1 MKPLIVLL
9 LAFLISLFLIRMSS
23 GTYYPAFAGRIAL
36 SVMLLFTAIAHFMF
50 PVGMSLMLPA
60 FIPYKTAM
68 VYLTGIIEIAAAIGL
83 FNPALSTAV
92 AWLLILFFILVLPA
106 NIYAAIKHIDYQK
119 GTADGN
125 GLTYLWF
132 RIPLQLLFIV
142 WTYLS
147 VIKGGWWA

>member
-9 LAFLISLFLIRMSS
+9 LAFLISLFSIRVLS
-23 GTYYPAFAGRIAL
+23 GTYDLAFAGRIGM

-50 PVGMSLMLPA
+50 PVGVSLMLPG

-68 VYLTGIIEIAAAIGL
+68 VYFTGIIEIVAAIGL
-83 FNPALSTAV
+83 FIPVLRTAV
-92 AWLLILFFILVLPA
+92 AWLLILFFILILPA
-106 NIYAAIKHIDYQK
+106 NIHAAIKHIDYQK

-125 GLTYLWF
+125 GLMYLWF
-132 RIPLQLLFIV
+132 RIPLQVFFIV

-147 VIKGGWWA
+147 VIKGG